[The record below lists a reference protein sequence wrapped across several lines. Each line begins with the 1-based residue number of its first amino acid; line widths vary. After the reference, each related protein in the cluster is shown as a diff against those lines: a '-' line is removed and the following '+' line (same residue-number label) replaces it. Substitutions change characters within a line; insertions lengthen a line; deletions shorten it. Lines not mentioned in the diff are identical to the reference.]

1 MYNVYF
7 LDIIR
12 AERLLVMGILFLIK
26 YIFVFLDLSLITD
39 LFLLHLLPLR
49 IHFTHLIKDFL
60 VVVLV
65 LLELAIGLIQHLL

>member
-39 LFLLHLLPLR
+39 LFLLHLLALC

-65 LLELAIGLIQHLL
+65 LFELAIGLIQHLL